1 MVELVPGRERIFFDW
16 VTAAEVEAAIKHE
29 HIAFPPDEAD
39 SPEQFRYRFKHAK
52 HLFLGA
58 FAASDQAKGRKLI
71 GHVCGTQSP
80 LTYYT
85 KESMSVHVA
94 SSPSICVHSV
104 VLLESYQKKGIGLQ
118 MMREYLLRI
127 QRQISSSEGEY
138 RHGKPERVLLVTHD
152 EVRPFYE
159 KAGFICKGKSDV
171 ALGQGVW
178 YEMSYPLKQS
188 SSSTS
193 K

>member
-1 MVELVPGRERIFFDW
+1 MELVPAHEQIIFDY
-16 VTAAEVEAAIKHE
+16 VTAAELEVAIKHE

-39 SPEQFRYRFKHAK
+39 SPEQFRYRFKHAR

-58 FAASDQAKGRKLI
+58 FTVSAQTKGRKLI

-80 LTYYT
+80 VTYYT
-85 KESMSVHVA
+85 KESMSVHVP

-127 QRQISSSEGEY
+127 QRQNSTLEAEN
-138 RHGKPERVLLVTHD
+138 RQGKPERVLLVTHD
-152 EVRPFYE
+152 DVRPFYE

-171 ALGQGVW
+171 VLGAGMW
-178 YEMSYPLKQS
+178 YEMSYPLKPS
-188 SSSTS
+188 GSNPS